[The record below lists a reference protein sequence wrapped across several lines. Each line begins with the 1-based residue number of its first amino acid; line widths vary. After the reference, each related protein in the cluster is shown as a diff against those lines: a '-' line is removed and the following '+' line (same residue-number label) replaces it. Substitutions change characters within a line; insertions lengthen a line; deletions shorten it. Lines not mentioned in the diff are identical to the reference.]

1 MSLFSFWERRN
12 ITCPYCMDMVN
23 KKQLKYRC
31 KKCNTEY
38 DTNTRIQNC
47 TEKKDG
53 VLCGGLLT
61 INCSTCG
68 RELPSQI
75 FQFDQYVKFCIVG
88 HTDCGKTNYITVM
101 IREFEQKLNRKL
113 LIAPM
118 NSKTQEI
125 QNDHAEYLYKLKQP
139 VPSTASGSLVPQLY
153 QITDRTRYSKISES
167 YKVYSMTIFDGA
179 GEDYKQMSDT
189 IRRYISGS
197 DYIFFL
203 VDPLKL
209 KRVREQ
215 LGLEISTENESKEIV
230 TNMADYLRRGLG
242 LQVGKP
248 IKKPVAVI
256 LTKFDEIIKLMSS
269 AQITQENQSAYQGEY
284 LRSDADAIDS
294 EIRSWLES
302 IDEGLF
308 LSTLETNFKNL
319 RFFGV
324 SSYGHPL
331 TSSGSVGTIMPH
343 RVLDPV
349 MWVLSENKIIG

>member
-1 MSLFSFWERRN
+1 MSLLDFFIKKN
-12 ITCPYCMDMVN
+12 ITCPYCMDVVN
-23 KKQLKYRC
+23 KNLLKYKC
-31 KKCNTEY
+31 KKCNAEY
-38 DTNTRIQNC
+38 DTSIKTQNC
-47 TEKKDG
+47 TANING
-53 VLCGGLLT
+53 TPCGGLLNIT
-61 INCSTCG
+61 CTTCG

-75 FQFDQYVKFCIVG
+75 FQFNQYVKFCIVG
-88 HTDCGKTNYITVM
+88 HTECGKTNYITVM
-101 IREFEQKLNRKL
+101 IREFEQKLNKKL

-118 NSKTQEI
+118 NSQTQEI
-125 QNDHAEYLYKLKQP
+125 QKENAEYVYKLKQP
-139 VPSTASGSLVPQLY
+139 APATASGVLVPQLW

-215 LGLEISTENESKEIV
+215 LGLEASEEDESKEIV

-256 LTKFDEIIKLMSS
+256 LTKFDEIIGLMGS
-269 AQITQENQSAYQGEY
+269 AQVTQENQLAYQGDF

-302 IDEGLF
+302 IDERLF
-308 LSTLETNFKNL
+308 LATLETNFKNI

-324 SSYGHPL
+324 SSYGHPPTTKGL
-331 TSSGSVGTIMPH
+331 GNIMPH

-349 MWVLSENKIIG
+349 MWVLSENKIIE